1 MSSRVMKSGQK
12 AINNDAL
19 IEYLFCFGALGT
31 LNSHRSKIYILKSRS
46 QEEAIRSKVKNL
58 AAIEELERLFPL
70 LKEAVNAELADKVGA
85 KAVEIELK
93 AKEGASIEIAEQACN
108 CCSFLPDSPT

>member
-1 MSSRVMKSGQK
+1 M
-12 AINNDAL
+12 
-19 IEYLFCFGALGT
+19 
-31 LNSHRSKIYILKSRS
+31 
-46 QEEAIRSKVKNL
+46 

-93 AKEGASIEIAEQACN
+93 AKEGASIEIAEQACLATVIL
-108 CCSFLPDSPT
+108 SFQILHYE